1 MKLNELKN
9 SSRPAK
15 APKRRGRGVG
25 SKLGKTSGRGHK
37 GAGSRSG
44 WKSRAQYEGGQMAL
58 YRRIPERG
66 FTRGRFLQRL
76 DTINLGDIDVL
87 YDHGEKVDLLTLR
100 EKGFL
105 RGSSFGLKILGSG
118 DLTKKV
124 TIEAHAISASAK
136 EKLDR
141 AGVTCTIVS
150 G

>member
-44 WKSRAQYEGGQMAL
+44 WKSRARYEGGQMPL
-58 YRRIPERG
+58 YRKSPQRG
-66 FTRGRFLQRL
+66 FTRGRFLKRL
-76 DTINLGDIDVL
+76 DSINLGDIENIFKDGDV
-87 YDHGEKVDLLTLR
+87 VDIFTLR
-100 EKGFL
+100 DKGFL
-105 RGSSFGLKILGSG
+105 KGTSYGLKILGHG
-118 DLTKKV
+118 ELTIKV

-141 AGVTCTIVS
+141 TGVSYSIV
-150 G
+150 